1 MAKCTDITVTV
12 KGLETKED
20 KDYFIQKCAEFWME
34 IISQK
39 ISELPM
45 SHERKVEYA
54 KEIVSEIKRKKV
66 R

>member
-1 MAKCTDITVTV
+1 MAKGANITVTV

-20 KDYFIQKCAEFWME
+20 KEYFARKCAEFWME
-34 IISQK
+34 IISHK
-39 ISELPM
+39 VSELPI